1 MLDRAQQ
8 ATRDEIRHA
17 KMAFSI
23 AQDLLQKD
31 VQPSQLDYTPSLCT
45 DIHEFAR
52 TTLEEGA
59 IGETLAVLLASEQ
72 LRVATDSS
80 IQSFFKQVV
89 EDEAQHAEL
98 ADGKHYGGVSNKIKV
113 FVRFGRS
120 HAKRTTDFHFL
131 LP

>member
-1 MLDRAQQ
+1 M
-8 ATRDEIRHA
+8 
-17 KMAFSI
+17 FSHRNWTTH
-23 AQDLLQKD
+23 LLC
-31 VQPSQLDYTPSLCT
+31 VRTYL
-45 DIHEFAR
+45 AR

-98 ADGKHYGGVSNKIKV
+98 AWETLRWCLQQDQS
-113 FVRFGRS
+113 VRQV
-120 HAKRTTDFHFL
+120 L
-131 LP
+131 EEVM